1 MNDLEWTGERLVTQ
15 INSIIIIE
23 HLHRYAIA
31 KDLITPEDL
40 VLDIACGEGYGC
52 SLMAK
57 KAKTVFGVD
66 ISEKTVEH
74 AIRKYTTANC
84 NFKIGSVTDIPFDNQ
99 LFDVVSSFETIEHIA
114 EHEKMMQEVNRVMKP
129 NGLFIVSS
137 PDKMNYAD
145 IPNYKNPF
153 HVKELYKN
161 EFIELVSR
169 YFTHIQVLSQNASL
183 SSIIAPEESADGFV
197 QYNGDFK
204 DISNSSTVTPSVYN
218 LIIASNAPIPQLP
231 ASVFDG
237 NLVFRNMRNEWSERN
252 QEQIALY
259 NELKNSKTYR
269 LGDAIL
275 SPFKFIRDKVKF
287 K

>member
-1 MNDLEWTGERLVTQ
+1 
-15 INSIIIIE
+15 
-23 HLHRYAIA
+23 
-31 KDLITPEDL
+31 
-40 VLDIACGEGYGC
+40 
-52 SLMAK
+52 
-57 KAKTVFGVD
+57 
-66 ISEKTVEH
+66 
-74 AIRKYTTANC
+74 
-84 NFKIGSVTDIPFDNQ
+84 
-99 LFDVVSSFETIEHIA
+99 
-114 EHEKMMQEVNRVMKP
+114 MKP